1 MTQFEASEVKE
12 FDLRNLYKLIFK
24 RLWLLFLIVILFIA
38 MGWLLIEY
46 KNKTPKYQASTNIII
61 DAEAEYRNT
70 LQVVIKDIA
79 VLESVIRELRLQK
92 TSEELAKQVKV
103 ESVEDTQVVKI
114 SVVEKDSILAADIAN
129 TTVKVFKERVPDILD
144 INGVSI
150 LSEAKAQSKPMQ
162 NNQVK
167 IMLASL
173 ILGIVSGLALIFL
186 MDYFDN
192 SIKSEAEI
200 EKILGIQVLGSVSQK
215 KRRGTK
221 KRRKRK
227 RELYFGGETIEI
239 R

>member
-1 MTQFEASEVKE
+1 MTQFETSEVKE

-24 RLWLLFLIVILFIA
+24 RLWLLFLIMTLFTA

-70 LQVVIKDIA
+70 LQVVIKDIT
-79 VLESVIRELRLQK
+79 VLESVIRELRLEK
-92 TSEELAKQVKV
+92 TSEDLAKQVKV
-103 ESVEDTQVVKI
+103 ESIEDTQVVKI
-114 SVVEKDSILAADIAN
+114 SVVEKDPILAADIAN
-129 TTVKVFKERVPDILD
+129 TTVKAFKERVPDILD

-186 MDYFDN
+186 LDYFDN
-192 SIKSEAEI
+192 SIKSEADI
-200 EKILGIQVLGSVSQK
+200 EKILGIQVLGSVSQRK
-215 KRRGTK
+215 KRGTK
-221 KRRKRK
+221 KRRRQK
-227 RELYFGGETIEI
+227 RELHFRGETIEI